1 MLERIYMV
9 DLNELMNRLGHK
21 FRNVK
26 LLESAL
32 SHRSVGS
39 DNNERLEFLGDS
51 VLGFIATSELYQR
64 HPEVQ
69 EGELSRMRASVVNGD
84 VLAQLS
90 INLGINENLR
100 LGIGECKS
108 GGKSRRSILADA
120 LEAVVGAIYIDAG
133 LGTCRRCLLNWYGEQ
148 VDDLSKITPNKDA
161 KSRLQEWLQARKFP
175 LPVYKTKVVGEAH
188 AQIFTAMCSVEGLPS
203 ETQGVSST
211 RRRAEQIAAEY
222 FLRLLNE

>member
-1 MLERIYMV
+1 MA
-9 DLNELMNRLGHK
+9 DLNKLMDRLSHR

-32 SHRSVGS
+32 SHRSIGS

-51 VLGFIATSELYQR
+51 VLGFVIASELYQR
-64 HPEVQ
+64 HPEAQ
-69 EGELSRMRASVVNGD
+69 EGELSQMRASVVNGD
-84 VLAQLS
+84 VLARLS
-90 INLGINENLR
+90 IDLGINENLR

-108 GGKSRRSILADA
+108 GGKSRRSILSDA

-133 LGTCRRCLLNWYGEQ
+133 LEICRRCLLNWYGKQ

-175 LPVYKTKVVGEAH
+175 LPMYTTKVTGEAH
-188 AQIFTAMCSVEGLPS
+188 AQIFTVMCSVEGLPS
-203 ETQGVSST
+203 KTQGVSSA

-222 FLRLLNE
+222 FLELLDE

>member
-1 MLERIYMV
+1 MV
-9 DLNELMNRLGHK
+9 DLNELMNRLGHR

-51 VLGFIATSELYQR
+51 VLGFVIASELYQR
-64 HPEVQ
+64 HFRAQ
-69 EGELSRMRASVVNGD
+69 EGELSQMRASVVNGD
-84 VLAQLS
+84 VLARLS
-90 INLGINENLR
+90 IDLGINKNLR

-108 GGKSRRSILADA
+108 GGKSRPSILADA

-133 LGTCRRCLLNWYGEQ
+133 LEICRRCLLNWYGEQ
-148 VDDLSKITPNKDA
+148 VDNLSRITPNKDA

-175 LPVYKTKVVGEAH
+175 LPMYEIKVTGEAH
-188 AQIFTAMCSVEGLPS
+188 AQTFTVMCSVEGLPNK
-203 ETQGVSST
+203 TQGVSSR
-211 RRRAEQIAAEY
+211 RRRAEQIAAER
-222 FLRLLNE
+222 FLELLNE

>member
-1 MLERIYMV
+1 MI
-9 DLNELMNRLGHK
+9 DLNELMNRLGHR
-21 FRNVK
+21 FGNVR

-51 VLGFIATSELYQR
+51 VLGFIIASELYQR
-64 HPEVQ
+64 HPGAQ

-84 VLAQLS
+84 VLARLS
-90 INLGINENLR
+90 IDLGINGNLR
-100 LGIGECKS
+100 LGVGERKS

-133 LGTCRRCLLNWYGEQ
+133 LEICRRCLLNWYGER
-148 VDDLSKITPNKDA
+148 VDDLSKLTPKKDA

-175 LPVYKTKVVGEAH
+175 LPVYRTKVTGEAH
-188 AQIFTAMCSVEGLPS
+188 VQTFTVMCSVEGLS
-203 ETQGVSST
+203 HKTKGVST
-211 RRRAEQIAAEY
+211 TNRRAEQIAAER
-222 FLRLLNE
+222 FLELLNE